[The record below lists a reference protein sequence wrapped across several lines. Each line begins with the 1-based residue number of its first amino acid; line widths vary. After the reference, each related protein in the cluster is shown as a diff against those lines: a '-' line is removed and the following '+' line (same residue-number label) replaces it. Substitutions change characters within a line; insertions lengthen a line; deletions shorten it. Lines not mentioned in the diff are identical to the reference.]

1 MGWFASRHHTYN
13 IADGVWSGRLIGQV
27 DYAGNDKTSKVIL
40 KLNTPGSD
48 DYFVMFNR
56 VKTGTIESKDLV
68 MITMAGGEGI
78 EPSQSNVVAKLGS
91 GESTIL
97 PNFYLWESL
106 EVTVNKIELNAN
118 PAYADVTVKMGCLY
132 NCGASLET
140 WTGIGGGTIADLIS
154 GTNNF
159 ANPPQKSER
168 LQSVLEG
175 PSNWNDNY
183 GSRMRGWLVAPVTGD
198 YEFWIAS
205 DDNGEFWLSTDD
217 DPANMSLACHQP
229 YSASPRQWDRYAEQK
244 SGTITLVAGQAYY
257 YEVRMIMSL
266 SLCSLIAN

>member
-1 MGWFASRHHTYN
+1 MHEVGHNLGMGHSGEAGGWEYGDETCIMGEGFSEDGPLQCYNAAKSWQMGWFASRHHTYN

-97 PNFYLWESL
+97 PNFYFFS
-106 EVTVNKIELNAN
+106 TYCA
-118 PAYADVTVKMGCLY
+118 T
-132 NCGASLET
+132 
-140 WTGIGGGTIADLIS
+140 S
-154 GTNNF
+154 G
-159 ANPPQKSER
+159 S
-168 LQSVLEG
+168 S
-175 PSNWNDNY
+175 
-183 GSRMRGWLVAPVTGD
+183 GSCRGWNLPPCPIDKVALIT
-198 YEFWIAS
+198 FI
-205 DDNGEFWLSTDD
+205 T
-217 DPANMSLACHQP
+217 ANTE
-229 YSASPRQWDRYAEQK
+229 SAAKRPR
-244 SGTITLVAGQAYY
+244 TTT
-257 YEVRMIMSL
+257 MIYIFISCL
-266 SLCSLIAN
+266 FFSFCDWAI